1 MKKRDEIDFFWY
13 LIESEVSEY
22 SGCTHPGRDKIKL
35 FNMPNKRK
43 VYLLEK
49 WFSQNIW
56 NCGGSLYTGWFE
68 KNAIENFTRDKGII
82 NE

>member
-1 MKKRDEIDFFWY
+1 MKKQDEIDFFWY

-43 VYLLEK
+43 VYLLENGLDMI
-49 WFSQNIW
+49 S
-56 NCGGSLYTGWFE
+56 
-68 KNAIENFTRDKGII
+68 GIAVVLCTLAGLKRTQ
-82 NE
+82 